1 MVIYWLKS
9 GVLSIK
15 AWIYFVIYLYRNK
28 DNKNKETKAEI
39 IRAKKIIENCLI
51 RSKGPFMFK
60 KFSIADAMYAP
71 VMFRF
76 KIYNIKLSSIL
87 EKYLNTLLNM
97 KEIKLWLLE
106 ARKELK
112 WCVI

>member
-1 MVIYWLKS
+1 MHVYGFGDGKFPITMNIERQFKNGFPVTVEEADCIY
-9 GVLSIK
+9 IK
-15 AWIYFVIYLYRNK
+15 DLTILI
-28 DNKNKETKAEI
+28 
-39 IRAKKIIENCLI
+39 KKIIENCLI

-87 EKYLNTLLNM
+87 EKYLNNLLNIVVRQQ
-97 KEIKLWLLE
+97 ESN
-106 ARKELK
+106 LK
-112 WCVI
+112 I